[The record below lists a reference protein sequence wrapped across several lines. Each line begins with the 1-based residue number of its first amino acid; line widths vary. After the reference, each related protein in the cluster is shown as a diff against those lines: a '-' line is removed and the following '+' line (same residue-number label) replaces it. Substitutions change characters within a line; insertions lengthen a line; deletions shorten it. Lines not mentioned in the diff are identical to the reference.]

1 MERETEEWT
10 SAYTLN
16 ASFALVYMF
25 LKGLLHGL
33 KESHFL
39 ISGIC
44 IHTYIHTPFLLLVC
58 LPLPLQ
64 SKGSFKDIS
73 KFGGEMLR
81 L

>member
-1 MERETEEWT
+1 MSALRSTVGAVWVERETEEWT
-10 SAYTLN
+10 SAYTLD

-44 IHTYIHTPFLLLVC
+44 IHTYA
-58 LPLPLQ
+58 
-64 SKGSFKDIS
+64 IS
-73 KFGGEMLR
+73 AVSMFAFTTAKQGFI
-81 L
+81 

>member
-10 SAYTLN
+10 SAYTLD

-44 IHTYIHTPFLLLVC
+44 IHTPFLLLVG

-64 SKGSFKDIS
+64 SKGLFKDIS
-73 KFGGEMLR
+73 KFGGKMLR